1 MNLYRCYLYG
11 AVGTKP
17 VCMSIQGDSDSQAR
31 RTAMQVLHDRPD
43 VERVEAWRDADI
55 AFRVNRHNMIAEGEA
70 DGRPPTLGHH

>member
-1 MNLYRCYLYG
+1 MPTGQVSFAISRAKPMNLYRCYLYG

-43 VERVEAWRDADI
+43 VERV
-55 AFRVNRHNMIAEGEA
+55 V
-70 DGRPPTLGHH
+70 RPQIPLFFQTS